1 MNQPRTTLACDR
13 DDVTRKSVDTTLS
26 SADAENKPLSPPL
39 PIRALGDLPLLLD
52 RSVGLAGHVKRW
64 KPGQILA
71 FNGVFGGVRA
81 LLAAAITQ
89 HTSHVLVIVP
99 HAVDADIVSGDVA
112 AFGCDLSL
120 AIPLSASDG
129 TRDSI
134 RDADFAE
141 RLQVLQKLRARTGG
155 DPLPMVITAYV
166 GAAMQAVP
174 TPDSVASATRRLSQG
189 ARLDDEEMRRWLAES
204 GFHASTAVQLPGEFS
219 QRGGILDIFS
229 PDQPSP
235 IRIEL
240 FDDEIESIRRFDP
253 ASQRSIETLKSV
265 ELAAIGGG
273 RERFGPLADYLPSDS
288 VVVIVDPGECKKS
301 ADLLIHRLAE
311 TSAFLQYEALLQ
323 TFSRFRIATAA
334 TWGVT
339 AEHSPEVCVT
349 GAHSPEV
356 CVTDAHSPEVCVTL
370 RTSTVESFVG
380 AIDQTRQRVDAIGAG
395 HNVFV
400 VGDTPADGERL
411 TELLADTD
419 AARSG
424 RLHLVVAGLSGGFR
438 LLVGQVLVLTGA
450 ELFHR
455 SPIRRGR
462 TRSRG
467 KPIDTIAQLEPSDLV
482 VHLSHGIGL
491 YRGLRHIEKNGQQQE
506 HLAIEFDGG
515 TIIYVPASRIGLI
528 QRYIGGGSSR
538 PKLAKIGGQ
547 SWANARKSAESAV
560 TDMAGD
566 LLEMQAARATKMGI
580 AFDGDNHWQ
589 HQFDASFPY
598 TPTTDQTH
606 AIDACKDDMER
617 PRPMDRLICGDVG
630 YGKTEVAM
638 RAAFKAVVSGYQVA
652 ILVPTTVLAEQH
664 FHSFTQRMA
673 EFPIDIAK
681 LSRFCTAAEQRETVE
696 RIKTGKVDVVV
707 GTHRLASK
715 DVKFQNLGLVV
726 IDEEQ
731 RFGVEVKER
740 LKTLYRNVDVLTLS
754 ATPIPRTLH
763 MALVGVRDI
772 SNLETPPAERMAV
785 ETRVGRWDEK
795 VIRSAIVRELNR
807 GGQIYFVHNRIGDMH
822 AIADRIKRIVPEIRL
837 VIGHGQMGEGELE
850 RVMVDFVEHKYDLLL
865 ATTIIESG
873 LDIPNANTIFVD
885 DADHYGL
892 SDLHQLRG
900 RVGRYKHQ
908 AYCYLMVAPHKH
920 LTPEASKRLRAI
932 EEFSQMG
939 AGFAISMRDLEIRG
953 AGNLLGSQ
961 QSGHIAAV
969 GYELYCH
976 LLEDAV
982 RQAQNL
988 PPKLSADVDIDL
1000 PVEAF
1005 LPPDYVTD
1013 LRHKIDLYRRI
1024 GKIDHLDQIRELADE
1039 LKDRFGPLPAPA
1051 IRMLK
1056 LAELRLDAATWQISS
1071 ITNDPRFMVLHYSDR
1086 RRVELLAKRSPI
1098 EVRIVDS
1105 KKAYIPTT
1113 GFNVDDPS
1121 GRAWLQIAK
1130 AVLTGLMPQSKAE
1143 QPRPP
1148 LGNAQASDTPP
1159 PARNAA
1165 PTPKSPPPK
1174 AIPSAKPL
1182 VKPMKKRSFEAKPQ
1196 ADQSPPLSSL
1206 RRRKPDGAP

>member
-1 MNQPRTTLACDR
+1 VTPKTVTPKTTEKNSQSPAAARLRTLA
-13 DDVTRKSVDTTLS
+13 
-26 SADAENKPLSPPL
+26 
-39 PIRALGDLPLLLD
+39 DLPPMLE
-52 RSVGLAGHVKRW
+52 RSCGLAKRLRGW
-64 KPGQILA
+64 KAGRQIA
-71 FNGVFGGVRA
+71 FDGVFGGIRS
-81 LLAAAITQ
+81 LLATTLAR

-99 HAVDADIVSGDVA
+99 QAVDADIVSGDCA
-112 AFGCDLSL
+112 AFGNELSL

-129 TRDSI
+129 TPDSI

-141 RLQVLQKLRARTGG
+141 RLQVLQKLRARNAG
-155 DPLPMVITAYV
+155 DPIPMVITAYV

-174 TPDSVASATRRLSQG
+174 TPESVAGATRRLAVG
-189 ARLDDEEMRRWLAES
+189 DRIDDEGLRRWLAES
-204 GFHASTAVQLPGEFS
+204 GFHASTSVQLPGEFS

-235 IRIEL
+235 IRVEL

-253 ASQRSIETLKSV
+253 ASQRSIETLPMV
-265 ELAAIGGG
+265 DLAAIGGG
-273 RERFGPLADYLPSDS
+273 RERFGPLADYLPPDTI
-288 VVVIVDPGECKKS
+288 VLVVDPGECKKS
-301 ADLLIHRLAE
+301 ADSLIHRLAD
-311 TSAFLQYEALLQ
+311 TSQFVDFEALIR
-323 TFSRFRIATAA
+323 TFTHLRLATAA
-334 TWGVT
+334 TLGE
-339 AEHSPEVCVT
+339 AT
-349 GAHSPEV
+349 GDEAI
-356 CVTDAHSPEVCVTL
+356 DL
-370 RTSTVESFVG
+370 RTTTVESFVG
-380 AIDQTRQRVDAIGAG
+380 AIDQTRQRVDSIAAG
-395 HNVFV
+395 HDVFV

-424 RLHLVVAGLSGGFR
+424 KLHLVVAGLSGGFR
-438 LLVGQVLVLTGA
+438 LAGGEVLVLTGA

-467 KPIDTIAQLEPSDLV
+467 KPIDTIAQLEPGDLV

-491 YRGLRHIEKNGQQQE
+491 YRGLRHIDKNGQQQE

-515 TIIYVPASRIGLI
+515 TIIYVPAARIALV

-538 PKLAKIGGQ
+538 PRLAKIGGQ
-547 SWANARKSAESAV
+547 SWANARKSAEAAV
-560 TDMAGD
+560 TDMAGE

-598 TPTTDQTH
+598 TPTTDQTF
-606 AIDACKDDMER
+606 AINACKDDMER

-652 ILVPTTVLAEQH
+652 VLVPTTVLAEQH

-673 EFPIDIAK
+673 EFPIEIAK

-696 RIKTGKVDVVV
+696 KIKAGKVDIVV

-715 DVKFQNLGLVV
+715 DVRFQNLGLVV

-740 LKTLYRNVDVLTLS
+740 LKTVYRNVDVLTLS

-785 ETRVGRWDEK
+785 ETRVGRWDDK

-822 AIADRIKRIVPEIRL
+822 ALADRIKKIVPEIRL

-850 RVMVDFVEHKYDLLL
+850 RVMVDFVEHKYDMLL

-873 LDIPNANTIFVD
+873 LDIANANTIFVD
-885 DADHYGL
+885 EADHYGL

-1005 LPPDYVTD
+1005 LPPDYVAD

-1024 GKIDHLDQIRELADE
+1024 GKIDHIDHIRELADE

-1051 IRMLK
+1051 IRMLQ
-1056 LAELRLDAATWQISS
+1056 LAELRLDAAAWQIAS

-1086 RRVELLAKRSPI
+1086 RRIESLAKRSPL
-1098 EVRIVDS
+1098 EVRIVDA

-1113 GFNVDDPS
+1113 GFDITEPS

-1130 AVLTGLMPQSKAE
+1130 AVLTGQSPWPGKTPAS
-1143 QPRPP
+1143 P
-1148 LGNAQASDTPP
+1148 QASASTVGGAAAKVAAKPSANGK
-1159 PARNAA
+1159 PAGQTHGSTLGAT
-1165 PTPKSPPPK
+1165 TPK
-1174 AIPSAKPL
+1174 PSAKPP
-1182 VKPMKKRSFEAKPQ
+1182 VGPMKRRPYEPRPESS
-1196 ADQSPPLSSL
+1196 QSPPLASL
-1206 RRRKPDGAP
+1206 RRKRPDANP